1 MRSTPWTSS
10 VPAECRYELRDGGG
24 GVLAQSESRDEAER
38 MLASYVMTHP
48 GREDDVALH
57 TLSANGK
64 TIVCE
69 DIFDIGFPR

>member
-1 MRSTPWTSS
+1 MSERKPHQHAPTGPRRTTILWG
-10 VPAECRYELRDGGG
+10 L
-24 GVLAQSESRDEAER
+24 LAQSESRDEAER